1 VDLFAAEHNL
11 AGARSERRAAE
22 FAPVPLSSPAPRW
35 HTPLVDNDVR
45 TRIETAIANNR
56 VILFMKGTRG
66 APSCGFSGRAVNL
79 LDTLLDT
86 YATVDVLAHPDIRD
100 GIKEYSSWPTIP
112 QLYVDGK
119 FVGGTDIVTEMF
131 ESGTLHELLGVPSE
145 RPAPPRVTLTQR
157 AAETLRGF
165 LTDPND
171 VLLVDIDGTFSP
183 TLSVATAPDGA
194 VVLESL
200 GVRLCVEPRA
210 WKRANGITI
219 DYVDTGEGSAFK
231 IDNPNEPPRVRP
243 MTPSELEQRRKQG
256 EALRLIDVRTPGEW
270 DIARIPG
277 AELLDADLMAD
288 LQELPKDTVLVFQ
301 CHHGHRSQRAAEQF
315 PPLGFTRVYNL
326 TGGIDAY
333 SDSVDPSIPRY

>member
-1 VDLFAAEHNL
+1 VPSA
-11 AGARSERRAAE
+11 RRAAE
-22 FAPVPLSSPAPRW
+22 FALAALFSPAPQW
-35 HTPLVDNDVR
+35 QTPHVDNDVR
-45 TRIETAIANNR
+45 TQIETAIANNR

-79 LDTLLDT
+79 LDTLLDS
-86 YATVDVLAHPDIRD
+86 YATVDVLAHPEIRD
-100 GIKEYSSWPTIP
+100 GIKDYSSWPTIP

-131 ESGTLHELLGVPSE
+131 ENGTLHELLGVSSVQPD
-145 RPAPPRVTLTQR
+145 PPRVALTPR

-165 LTDPND
+165 LGEATD

-183 TLSVATAPDGA
+183 SLSIASAPEGA
-194 VVLESL
+194 LVIESS
-200 GVRLCVEPRA
+200 GVRLCVERRA
-210 WKRANGITI
+210 WKRADGITI
-219 DYVDTGEGSAFK
+219 DYVDTAEGSAFK

-243 MTPSELEQRRKQG
+243 MSPRELDERRKRG

-270 DIARIPG
+270 EIARIPG
-277 AELLDADLMAD
+277 AELLDSELMAD
-288 LQELPKDTVLVFQ
+288 LQDLAKDTVLVFQ

-315 PPLGFTRVYNL
+315 LPLGFNQVYNL

-333 SDSVDPSIPRY
+333 SGSVDPSIPRY